1 MNQARKP
8 VWAGRNMRLD
18 PFRLPQ
24 AVTYATR
31 DADGD
36 VSFTID
42 ERGAVIKRVL
52 PNSHLPMSIALPP
65 KAFQGVTAR
74 AIEDAEGEVTV
85 TLELMHNDPQL
96 SVPLLVA
103 DDFDDIAADWR
114 AWSEAFGLPM
124 MLVEADGI
132 ARPLEESIGQVKT
145 QAVKPRRLHS
155 NVAERRPRFLARRK
169 TGDLGLRVVV
179 NGEEMISFE

>member
-1 MNQARKP
+1 
-8 VWAGRNMRLD
+8 
-18 PFRLPQ
+18 
-24 AVTYATR
+24 VTYATR

-124 MLVEADGI
+124 MLVEADGV
-132 ARPLEESIGQVKT
+132 ARPLEESIGQVKA
-145 QAVKPRRLHS
+145 QPVKPRRHPS
-155 NVAERRPRFLARRK
+155 NLAERRPRFLARRK

-179 NGEEMISFE
+179 NGEEMISLA

>member
-31 DADGD
+31 DEDGD

-42 ERGAVIKRVL
+42 ERGAVIKRKV
-52 PNSHLPMSIALPP
+52 PQSNLPMSIALPP

-74 AIEDAEGEVTV
+74 AIEDESGEVTV

-132 ARPLEESIGQVKT
+132 ARSLEDSIGQVKT
-145 QAVKPRRLHS
+145 QSVKPRRMHS

-169 TGDLGLRVVV
+169 MGDLGLRLVV
-179 NGEEMISFE
+179 NGDELISFE

>member
-1 MNQARKP
+1 MNHARKP

-24 AVTYATR
+24 AVSYATR

-103 DDFDDIAADWR
+103 GDFDDIAADWR

-132 ARPLEESIGQVKT
+132 AHLLEETIGKVKT
-145 QAVKPRRLHS
+145 QAVQPRRMHS
-155 NVAERRPRFLARRK
+155 NIAERRPRFLARRK
-169 TGDLGLRVVV
+169 AGDLGLRLVV
-179 NGEEMISFE
+179 NGDELISRE